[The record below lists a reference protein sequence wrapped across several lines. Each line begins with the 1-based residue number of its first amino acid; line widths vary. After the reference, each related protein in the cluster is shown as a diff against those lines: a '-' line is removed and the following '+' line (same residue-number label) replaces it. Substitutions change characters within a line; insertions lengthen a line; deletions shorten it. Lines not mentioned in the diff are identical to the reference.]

1 MPVFLNKLI
10 IKSLILPLFNHG
22 NPEITVQIFKTVLAA
37 DLVQR
42 GVSDYI
48 HFAALRPVNK
58 EIIIYF
64 VQDLMN
70 QVLSGIAGIHHKIA
84 YQVDQGAVSY
94 YSSKCH
100 KLVFIKNAN
109 CKLAVH
115 YCLGGGGSLLR
126 LVAATDLKAHKISWQ
141 DPVNPCFH
149 EITPLYVKTGGPAPE
164 GVERMAPQEG
174 ADPVPDFYYRKNYTI
189 QP

>member
-1 MPVFLNKLI
+1 MFQHAGFFLNKLI

-22 NPEITVQIFKTVLAA
+22 NPEIAVQIFKTVLAA

-84 YQVDQGAVSY
+84 DQVDQGAVSY
-94 YSSKCH
+94 Y
-100 KLVFIKNAN
+100 
-109 CKLAVH
+109 
-115 YCLGGGGSLLR
+115 
-126 LVAATDLKAHKISWQ
+126 SWQ